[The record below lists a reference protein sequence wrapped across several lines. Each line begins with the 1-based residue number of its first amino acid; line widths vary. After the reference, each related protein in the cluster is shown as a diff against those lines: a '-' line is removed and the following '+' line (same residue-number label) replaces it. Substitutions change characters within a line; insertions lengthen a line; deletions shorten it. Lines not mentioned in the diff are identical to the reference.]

1 MIVMEMAVDDLAN
14 RQRRNVLYTL
24 NDFPGRR
31 RPHMRAGDYNLGL
44 VDNDGGIRADF
55 RSVHSGN
62 GCVDAIGNLLDF
74 EIGRG
79 DAFWTCLVF
88 GLRFEEAC
96 DGPSIHS
103 LARKRPTFRRFVCPS
118 RQPVEREPSTPRKK
132 DRLFT
137 SNSPWRIAYGPK
149 GRTFNLNRS
158 SRL

>member
-1 MIVMEMAVDDLAN
+1 
-14 RQRRNVLYTL
+14 
-24 NDFPGRR
+24 
-31 RPHMRAGDYNLGL
+31 MRAGDYNLGL

-96 DGPSIHS
+96 DGLSIHS
-103 LARKRPTFRRFVCPS
+103 LLANVRRSVGLFVPAASRSKENPARPERRTVFSQAIPPGALPMAQKAGLSISIGRRDSEGKR
-118 RQPVEREPSTPRKK
+118 
-132 DRLFT
+132 LL
-137 SNSPWRIAYGPK
+137 I
-149 GRTFNLNRS
+149 
-158 SRL
+158 